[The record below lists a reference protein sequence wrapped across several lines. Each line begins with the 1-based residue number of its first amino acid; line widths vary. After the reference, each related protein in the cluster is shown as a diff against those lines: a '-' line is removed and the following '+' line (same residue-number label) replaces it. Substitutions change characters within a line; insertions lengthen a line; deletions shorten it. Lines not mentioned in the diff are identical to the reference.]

1 MKMWLTTSDQKTV
14 HQQLGKREKGVFY
27 MSVKPRSGFRRMT
40 PALLTLALTAV
51 GSVSFVANGA
61 ESTGVAMGAHGAAT
75 MEYQQEKLSR
85 LIGDVDVME
94 VPPRFDPV
102 IWQAFIPR
110 DNEMTPARVALGK
123 KLYFETRLSRDGTVA
138 CATCHDVTRSF
149 TDHRKVS
156 EGINNQLGRRNA
168 PVTMNVVLLQTLFLD
183 GRSPTLDHQ
192 AKMPIVNPIEMGM
205 ADGEAAVKAISG
217 DPEYQK
223 MFKEAYSRDV
233 NYEDIGR
240 AIGAFERTLIFT
252 DSPFNRFLNGDGQA
266 ISEDAKAG
274 WALFNG
280 KARCMSCHQ
289 MSPSNP
295 LGTDNLFHNVG
306 VSARHQNF
314 ESLAHQALKALE
326 KDPSERMLDQLAL
339 NTDMSELGR
348 FMVTKDYSEIGAFRT
363 SMLLNIGIT
372 QPYMHDGSMRTL
384 WDVMDHY
391 NKGGEANP
399 YLDGGI
405 EALALTEGEINQVVA
420 FLFTLTDDRFA
431 EENKKEHETQKA
443 IAQKERPF
451 RDDDLAFRE
460 KLVFEQRVAG
470 R

>member
-1 MKMWLTTSDQKTV
+1 
-14 HQQLGKREKGVFY
+14 
-27 MSVKPRSGFRRMT
+27 MSVKPRIGFRRMT
-40 PALLTLALTAV
+40 PALIVLVLIAV
-51 GSVSFVANGA
+51 GSVSFVSKAA
-61 ESTGVAMGAHGAAT
+61 ENSDIPMGAHGAAS
-75 MEYQQEKLSR
+75 MEYQQKELNR
-85 LIGDVDVME
+85 LLGEVNAME
-94 VPPRFDPV
+94 VPPGFDPV
-102 IWQAFIPR
+102 IWKAFIPG
-110 DNEMTPARVALGK
+110 DNEMSPQRVALGR
-123 KLYFETRLSRDGTVA
+123 KLFFETRLSRDGSVA
-138 CATCHDVTRSF
+138 CATCHDVTRAF
-149 TDHRKVS
+149 VDHRKVS
-156 EGINNQLGRRNA
+156 EGIDNQLGRRNA
-168 PVTMNVVLLQTLFLD
+168 PVTMNVVLLQSLFLD
-183 GRSPTLDHQ
+183 GRSPTLDNQ

-205 ADGEAAVKAISG
+205 ADGADGAKAISG

-223 MFKEAYSRDV
+223 MFKEAYGHEV

-240 AIGAFERTLIFT
+240 AIGAFERTLNFT
-252 DSPFNRFLNGDGQA
+252 DSPFNRFLNGNDQA

-274 WALFNG
+274 WELFNG
-280 KARCMSCHQ
+280 RGRCMSCHQ

-314 ESLAHQALKALE
+314 EALAHQALKALE
-326 KDPSERMLDQLAL
+326 KDSSERMLDQLAL

-363 SMLLNIGIT
+363 PMILNIGIT

-405 EALALTEGEINQVVA
+405 EALALTEDEIDQVVE

-431 EENKKEHETQKA
+431 EENKREHETQKA

-451 RDDDLAFRE
+451 RDNALAFRE
-460 KLVFEQRVAG
+460 TLVFERRVEG
-470 R
+470 K